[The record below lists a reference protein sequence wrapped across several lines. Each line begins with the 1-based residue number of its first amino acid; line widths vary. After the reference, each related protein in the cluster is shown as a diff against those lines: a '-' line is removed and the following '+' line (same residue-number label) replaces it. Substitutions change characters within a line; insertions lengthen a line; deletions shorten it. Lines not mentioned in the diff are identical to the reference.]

1 MAIAMTPTLTGE
13 DYCSPEIYR
22 LDCDRI
28 FHRQWF
34 YAGRAESV
42 DHVGDRLL
50 VDVGGESILV
60 VRDREGEL
68 HAHYNVC
75 RHRGSQLCDASGSG
89 FGAAI
94 TCPYHAWSYALDGRL
109 VATPHVGKDELDRD
123 QFPLRSVAVED
134 WQGFLFV
141 NLADDPPTV
150 RDWIADQDPNAL
162 AYERLEMDRLR
173 IGRRT
178 SCDVAANW
186 KILIENYAECL
197 HCPQVHPELTN
208 IIPLHQ
214 QGDVIDPTRTDGGT
228 WLAEGADSFS
238 LDGRAPLPVIDT
250 MTAQDATSYQASC
263 LYPNMFI
270 DITGTSVLATQL
282 IPKGP
287 DCTQIDVDYLFDA
300 DAVAADDFDPSAV
313 VDFTELVLVQDN
325 AVCER
330 TQRGVASRSFDH
342 GYFAARDSLCGAF
355 TERYL
360 ADRGPR
366 GARHGPW
373 NRSAPT
379 VAWWPT
385 STATAGRPSRSTA
398 NHRRVRPSS
407 NSTDRSRSASAS
419 TSTGWPRAPRPPH
432 TSTPATR
439 STWCSTVTSV
449 TTTASRTA
457 PATLSYCAAEP
468 ATTPGPSK
476 AAHSPCSS
484 RHQRRTS
491 PARSG

>member
-1 MAIAMTPTLTGE
+1 MAIAMTPTLPGE
-13 DYCSPEIYR
+13 DYCSPEIYW

-34 YAGRAESV
+34 YAGRAERV

-250 MTAQDATSYQASC
+250 MTAQDANSYQASC

-342 GYFAARDSLCGAF
+342 GYFAERDSLCVEF

-360 ADRGPR
+360 ADRGPV
-366 GARHGPW
+366 GA
-373 NRSAPT
+373 
-379 VAWWPT
+379 
-385 STATAGRPSRSTA
+385 
-398 NHRRVRPSS
+398 
-407 NSTDRSRSASAS
+407 
-419 TSTGWPRAPRPPH
+419 
-432 TSTPATR
+432 
-439 STWCSTVTSV
+439 
-449 TTTASRTA
+449 
-457 PATLSYCAAEP
+457 
-468 ATTPGPSK
+468 
-476 AAHSPCSS
+476 
-484 RHQRRTS
+484 
-491 PARSG
+491 